1 MQPWD
6 RADLGGASA
15 GQRCGAG
22 QGSRPGSDAGA
33 CAAGLLGPSGPE
45 AAPRQEGGR
54 SRRRAGEGTRCPP
67 GASGWRGSSSTHQR
81 EHTQLRIWDGVSP
94 RRLGPGPEPNWP
106 TVTGSW
112 ELPKSAAAGGGA
124 AWRGESPGCCR
135 AGHEATR
142 VEGRRVRLHG
152 TAPGPALPGR
162 ASAHGSQA
170 PDRPPSPAKPPP
182 PLLRG
187 LRTSSGRT
195 PPLLRPRTLPTS
207 RSPRLRPGP
216 NAPTTQGARSP
227 WGSGPHPPL
236 KARILQTV
244 SSPGDRSLT
253 TAACRAG
260 GTCAEASTRLEGSGD
275 HSDHGPEGRREPA
288 PGPFSASQVFL
299 AQWGELSVA
308 CGPGE
313 TAVATSGGWDRLTPP
328 KG

>member
-1 MQPWD
+1 ME
-6 RADLGGASA
+6 RARGLGRAVTQVLVQLASW
-15 GQRCGAG
+15 GQVARRRTP
-22 QGSRPGSDAGA
+22 Q
-33 CAAGLLGPSGPE
+33 
-45 AAPRQEGGR
+45 QEGGR

-135 AGHEATR
+135 AGHEATW

-195 PPLLRPRTLPTS
+195 PPLLRPCTLPTS